1 MIPCQD
7 VNWAKFR
14 GVGYLTESLPCNE
27 NQGAVG
33 RWKARWGGVARIRWR
48 VHSLAKSCNPAWGI
62 RWWSCQNGFYR
73 PVLKHGPRSLP
84 IMRVLRWR
92 NLNAYRK
99 GDVRCKAQAAT
110 STNLDSLKKD
120 LSKSII
126 GRTRKM
132 VNYGWIG
139 RSQGKLWWRLEAVL
153 TCKSFVKFDCR
164 GERLIEPSS
173 SWFPLK
179 FLSG

>member
-1 MIPCQD
+1 M
-7 VNWAKFR
+7 
-14 GVGYLTESLPCNE
+14 
-27 NQGAVG
+27 
-33 RWKARWGGVARIRWR
+33 RWGCKNKVKSVFSSQKLQSCLRDQMMILPKWLLSTRLETRTKESTYYASVKVEKPKR
-48 VHSLAKSCNPAWGI
+48 VP
-62 RWWSCQNGFYR
+62 
-73 PVLKHGPRSLP
+73 
-84 IMRVLRWR
+84 
-92 NLNAYRK
+92 K
-99 GDVRCKAQAAT
+99 GMYTERDVRCKAQAAT